1 MTTPP
6 PEQPAARVAL
16 SRTRLPDGVRILVAG
31 GRKVSEE
38 SVRDFGTALG
48 RALMRATVAE
58 RTPVVLI
65 TGGRDGEAAADRAV
79 VRGAREA
86 LAEDGGRVPDRV
98 VTFRSPDQES
108 LEEPFAGTFECPPDS
123 GTRQARRFAMTAS
136 ADAVVC
142 IEGGPGTAE
151 QATLAMALGRPCLP
165 LPFTGGR
172 ASRIW
177 NRREDGVAIRERFG
191 ITDETAKRWTTTF
204 QAGGDM
210 SALAAEVA
218 DLVVDT
224 AALPCFVS
232 MPYTGGQATPVYD
245 NVVEPAIRH
254 AGMQALVS
262 RESRTPGLITDEMLA
277 DIAKATVLCAFLSD
291 DRYTY
296 AQAAPYGDGQ
306 STGSVNPNVM
316 YEAGY
321 ARALGKPTVLLADDV
336 EAVPFNLRCHRF
348 IRVGED
354 LGAAREELTGMLA
367 QIRGRQPR
375 PRGPIDL
382 GPV

>member
-1 MTTPP
+1 
-6 PEQPAARVAL
+6 
-16 SRTRLPDGVRILVAG
+16 
-31 GRKVSEE
+31 
-38 SVRDFGTALG
+38 
-48 RALMRATVAE
+48 
-58 RTPVVLI
+58 
-65 TGGRDGEAAADRAV
+65 
-79 VRGAREA
+79 
-86 LAEDGGRVPDRV
+86 
-98 VTFRSPDQES
+98 
-108 LEEPFAGTFECPPDS
+108 
-123 GTRQARRFAMTAS
+123 MTAS

-142 IEGGPGTAE
+142 IQGGPGTAE

-177 NRREDGVAIRERFG
+177 KRREDRVAIKQRFA
-191 ITDETAKRWTTTF
+191 ITDETARRWATTF
-204 QAGGDM
+204 QAGGGM

-232 MPYTGGQATPVYD
+232 MPYTGERTNRVYD
-245 NVVEPAIRH
+245 DVVEPAIRH
-254 AGMQALVS
+254 AGMQAVVS

-296 AQAAPYGDGQ
+296 RHAAPHGDGE

-321 ARALGKPTVLLADDV
+321 ARALGKPTVLLADEV

-348 IRVGED
+348 IEVGED
-354 LGAAREELTGMLA
+354 LGAARAALAAMLA

-375 PRGPIDL
+375 PGEPIDA
-382 GPV
+382 GDE